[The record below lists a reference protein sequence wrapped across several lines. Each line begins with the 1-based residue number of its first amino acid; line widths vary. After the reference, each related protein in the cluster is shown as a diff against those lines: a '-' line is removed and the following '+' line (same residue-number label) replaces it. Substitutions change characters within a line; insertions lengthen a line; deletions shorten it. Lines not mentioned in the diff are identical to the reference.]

1 MCWSCGCQAT
11 GGDPDDCHGD
21 VRNLATVALQSAAA
35 ACGCD
40 IPTVVANIAATL
52 LTVGGGVAKG
62 DRATSGALI
71 KADDVKR
78 VATYVAYPVNKA
90 DAGLAADGHRDFASK
105 DEVERLAW
113 NWMAKG
119 ARLGLWHLHG
129 TDDYETVESG
139 LHHGPDWVIKATDG
153 SIQTV
158 HRKWKLE
165 AHKAVAMFPKL
176 HPRQGP
182 RKRVTR

>member
-1 MCWSCGCQAT
+1 M
-11 GGDPDDCHGD
+11 
-21 VRNLATVALQSAAA
+21 ALQSAAA

-158 HRKWKLE
+158 TEGDWIVSIRAKTQE
-165 AHKAVAMFPKL
+165 AWELAKQLVGGVSM
-176 HPRQGP
+176 QGTA
-182 RKRVTR
+182 KRREPSAAALASLRS